1 MHHLVRQLWEIA
13 PDTGRG
19 RPWALPFADR
29 VLLIV
34 LAYRTNLTMQQL
46 GTLFGVSHA
55 AAHRVVARLAQPL
68 AELLG
73 PPPTDRRELWIVDG
87 TLIPVHDQKRTAKS
101 KNYRRSVNV
110 QIVCRARD
118 RRVVAV
124 AEAWPGNRND
134 VVVFRETLGR
144 TLPDH
149 PGLSG
154 DGGYRGS
161 DRIRTPRRG
170 TNGRI
175 VKDWNYR
182 RFRKRR
188 AVAEHGGGGVRCAR
202 AGEMHARTGAGA
214 RAAGG
219 PAPGG
224 GCVSLRGLG
233 GIRTRGGLGRADQG
247 PGAGMAPGSGSRP
260 RPVRGSRSR
269 GGAGVTPSRESILLR
284 TGHPLGVAVSARG
297 GGARSPGHLAPLP
310 GARPAGPAGA
320 GHPHRG
326 PNTRAGG
333 GRPLAGG
340 RRPGSRASSGRELC
354 EAGGGFGGA
363 GMEAI
368 SVATLRAASR

>member
-1 MHHLVRQLWEIA
+1 
-13 PDTGRG
+13 
-19 RPWALPFADR
+19 
-29 VLLIV
+29 
-34 LAYRTNLTMQQL
+34 MQQL

-202 AGEMHARTGAGA
+202 AGGMHA
-214 RAAGG
+214 
-219 PAPGG
+219 
-224 GCVSLRGLG
+224 
-233 GIRTRGGLGRADQG
+233 
-247 PGAGMAPGSGSRP
+247 
-260 RPVRGSRSR
+260 
-269 GGAGVTPSRESILLR
+269 
-284 TGHPLGVAVSARG
+284 
-297 GGARSPGHLAPLP
+297 
-310 GARPAGPAGA
+310 
-320 GHPHRG
+320 
-326 PNTRAGG
+326 
-333 GRPLAGG
+333 
-340 RRPGSRASSGRELC
+340 
-354 EAGGGFGGA
+354 
-363 GMEAI
+363 
-368 SVATLRAASR
+368 